1 MPLLF
6 IFLDTTRREP
16 IKCDADKRAD
26 EAWAKPLLYF
36 RHLCRAC
43 EHEAISDA
51 AHLMLELSQQYKSV
65 KQGNCYI

>member
-1 MPLLF
+1 MQ
-6 IFLDTTRREP
+6 IS
-16 IKCDADKRAD
+16 AAD

-65 KQGNCYI
+65 KQGDCYI